1 MFCIFNKKINFKLN
15 RYVKIKQSK
24 DMSKKSSTNYDA
36 SNVILVI
43 VRWWKVLLLV
53 TVSAAVLSVAASF
66 LIEKQYKSTVV
77 MMPTATNA
85 VSQMLMINN
94 NYNEFLDAAQFGD
107 DMKIDQMLQILH
119 SRQMKTH
126 LIEKF
131 NLVEH
136 YGIKK
141 NEKYW
146 EDKVYKMVAEKCRF
160 SRTNFLAAEITV
172 YDADPQ
178 WAADIANEIAAYY
191 DTLKR
196 SIVQQRTKESFAIME
211 DAIAKTETYIQTLVD
226 SLAVIM
232 SYGVYD
238 YETQSE
244 RLMQQYAKEIAAGN
258 TAAIKRIKE
267 QLEILEKWGAASFSL
282 QKKLQY
288 TRMSQVDL
296 QNKYEAMRVDA
307 EYRLP
312 QKFVT
317 EYAVPSIKKA
327 YPNRIMIMVATSL
340 CSLLLAL
347 FFIFAKESLKK
358 TYSKMNKE

>member
-1 MFCIFNKKINFKLN
+1 MNKEA
-15 RYVKIKQSK
+15 
-24 DMSKKSSTNYDA
+24 STNYDT
-36 SNVILVI
+36 SHIILVI

-53 TVSAAVLSVAASF
+53 GVAAAVLSAAVSF
-66 LIEKQYKSTVV
+66 LIKRQYKSTVV

-94 NYNEFLDAAQFGD
+94 NYNEFLDATQFGGD
-107 DMKIDQMLQILH
+107 VKIDQMLQILN
-119 SRQMKTH
+119 SRQMKKH

-172 YDADPQ
+172 YDTDPL

-196 SIVQQRTKESFAIME
+196 AIIQQRTKESFAVME
-211 DAIAKTETYIQTLVD
+211 DAIAQTEAYIQTLVD

-238 YETQSE
+238 YETQSG
-244 RLMQQYAKEIAAGN
+244 RFMQQYAKEIAAGN
-258 TAAIKRIKE
+258 AAGVKRLKE
-267 QLEILEKWGAASFSL
+267 QLEILERWGAASFSL
-282 QKKLQY
+282 QTKLRH

-317 EYAVPSIKKA
+317 EYAVPSYKKA
-327 YPNRIMIMVATSL
+327 YPNRILIMVVTSL

-358 TYSKMNKE
+358 TYSMMKEGKISD

>member
-1 MFCIFNKKINFKLN
+1 
-15 RYVKIKQSK
+15 
-24 DMSKKSSTNYDA
+24 MSKKKANYDT
-36 SNVILVI
+36 SNIILVI
-43 VRWWKVLLLV
+43 VRWWKVLLVVAV
-53 TVSAAVLSVAASF
+53 TAAVLSVAASF
-66 LIEKQYKSTVV
+66 LIKRQYKSTVV

-94 NYNEFLDAAQFGD
+94 NYNEFLDATQFGD
-107 DMKIDQMLQILH
+107 DMKIDQMIQILN

-131 NLVEH
+131 NLREH
-136 YGIKK
+136 YGIKES
-141 NEKYW
+141 EKYW
-146 EDKVYKMVAEKCRF
+146 EDKLYKTVAVKCRF
-160 SRTNFLAAEITV
+160 SRTNYLAAEITV
-172 YDADPQ
+172 LDTDPL

-196 SIVQQRTKESFAIME
+196 AIVQQRSQESFAIME
-211 DAIAKTETYIQTLVD
+211 DAIAKTEDYIQTLVD

-258 TAAIKRIKE
+258 AAGIKRIKE

-282 QKKLQY
+282 QTKLRY

-307 EYRLP
+307 DYRLP

-317 EYAVPSIKKA
+317 EYAVPSYKKA
-327 YPNRIMIMVATSL
+327 YPNRILIMVITTL

-347 FFIFAKESLKK
+347 FFIFAKESLQK
-358 TYSKMNKE
+358 TYSMIKES

>member
-1 MFCIFNKKINFKLN
+1 MSNKVNT
-15 RYVKIKQSK
+15 
-24 DMSKKSSTNYDA
+24 DYDA
-36 SNVILVI
+36 SNILLVI

-53 TVSAAVLSVAASF
+53 GMSAAVLSVAASF
-66 LIEKQYKSTVV
+66 LIKKQYKSTVV
-77 MMPTATNA
+77 MMPTASNA

-94 NYNEFLDAAQFGD
+94 NYNEFLDATQFGD
-107 DMKIDQMLQILH
+107 DMKIDQMLQILN

-131 NLVEH
+131 NLTEH

-141 NEKYW
+141 TEKYW

-172 YDADPQ
+172 YDTDPL
-178 WAADIANEIAAYY
+178 WAANIANDIADYY

-196 SIVQQRTKESFAIME
+196 SIIQQRSKESFAVME
-211 DAIAKTETYIQTLVD
+211 EAIAKTEAYIQTLVD

-244 RLMQQYAKEIAAGN
+244 RMMQQYAKEIAAGN
-258 TAAIKRIKE
+258 AAGVKRIKE

-282 QKKLQY
+282 QKKIQY

-307 EYRLP
+307 DYRLP

-317 EYAVPSIKKA
+317 EYAVPSYKKA
-327 YPNRIMIMVATSL
+327 YPNRILIMVVTSL

-347 FFIFAKESLKK
+347 FFIFAKKSLKK
-358 TYSKMNKE
+358 TYENLSS

>member
-1 MFCIFNKKINFKLN
+1 MSNKANT
-15 RYVKIKQSK
+15 
-24 DMSKKSSTNYDA
+24 DYDA
-36 SNVILVI
+36 SNILLVI

-53 TVSAAVLSVAASF
+53 GVSAAVLSVAASF
-66 LIEKQYKSTVV
+66 LIKKQYKSTVV
-77 MMPTATNA
+77 MMPTASNA

-94 NYNEFLDAAQFGD
+94 NYNEFLDATQFGD
-107 DMKIDQMLQILH
+107 DMKIDQMLQILN

-131 NLVEH
+131 NLTEH

-141 NEKYW
+141 TEKYW

-172 YDADPQ
+172 YDTDPL
-178 WAADIANEIAAYY
+178 WAANIANDIADYY

-196 SIVQQRTKESFAIME
+196 SIIQQRSKESFAVME
-211 DAIAKTETYIQTLVD
+211 EAIAKTEAYIQTLVD

-244 RLMQQYAKEIAAGN
+244 RMMQQYAKEIASGNAAGV
-258 TAAIKRIKE
+258 KRIKE

-282 QKKLQY
+282 QKKIQY

-307 EYRLP
+307 DYRLP

-317 EYAVPSIKKA
+317 EYAVPSYKKA
-327 YPNRIMIMVATSL
+327 YPNRILIMVTTTL

-347 FFIFAKESLKK
+347 FFIFAKDSLKK
-358 TYSKMNKE
+358 TLHEKS

>member
-1 MFCIFNKKINFKLN
+1 
-15 RYVKIKQSK
+15 
-24 DMSKKSSTNYDA
+24 MSKKNTDYNAFSI
-36 SNVILVI
+36 VLVI

-53 TVSAAVLSVAASF
+53 AVSAAVLSVAASF
-66 LIEKQYKSTVV
+66 LIKRQYKSTVV

-107 DMKIDQMLQILH
+107 DMKIDQMLQILN

-126 LIEKF
+126 LIERF

-141 NEKYW
+141 SEKYW
-146 EDKVYKMVAEKCRF
+146 EDKVYKTVAEKCRF
-160 SRTNFLAAEITV
+160 SRTNFLAAEIIVLDT
-172 YDADPQ
+172 DPK

-196 SIVQQRTKESFAIME
+196 SIIQQRTQESFAIME
-211 DAIAKTETYIQTLVD
+211 DAIAKTEASIQTLVD

-232 SYGVYD
+232 SHGVYD

-258 TAAIKRIKE
+258 TTAIKRIKE
-267 QLEILEKWGAASFSL
+267 QLEILEQWGAASFSL
-282 QKKLQY
+282 QTKLRY

-317 EYAVPSIKKA
+317 EYAVPNIKKA
-327 YPNRIMIMVATSL
+327 YPNRILIMVITSL

-347 FFIFAKESLKK
+347 FFIFAKESLQK
-358 TYSKMNKE
+358 TYSMIKKEESL

>member
-1 MFCIFNKKINFKLN
+1 
-15 RYVKIKQSK
+15 
-24 DMSKKSSTNYDA
+24 MSKKASTSYDT
-36 SNVILVI
+36 SNILLVI

-53 TVSAAVLSVAASF
+53 GFAAAVLSAATSF
-66 LIEKQYKSTVV
+66 LIKRQYKSTVV
-77 MMPTATNA
+77 MMPTASNA

-94 NYNEFLDAAQFGD
+94 NYNEFLDATQFGD
-107 DMKIDQMLQILH
+107 DMKIDQMLQILN

-141 NEKYW
+141 SEKYW
-146 EDKVYKMVAEKCRF
+146 EDKVYKTVAEKCRF

-172 YDADPQ
+172 YDTDPE

-196 SIVQQRTKESFAIME
+196 SVIQQRSKESLAVME
-211 DAIAKTETYIQTLVD
+211 DAIAKTEAYIQTLVD
-226 SLAVIM
+226 SLKVIM
-232 SYGVYD
+232 SHGVYD

-258 TAAIKRIKE
+258 TAGVKRIKE
-267 QLEILEKWGAASFSL
+267 QLDILEQWGAASFSL
-282 QKKLQY
+282 QTKLRY

-317 EYAVPSIKKA
+317 EYAVPSYKKA
-327 YPNRIMIMVATSL
+327 YPNRILIVVVTSL

-347 FFIFAKESLKK
+347 FFIFAKESLHK
-358 TYSKMNKE
+358 TYSMVKEEKK